1 MKNTNK
7 TRESVTEYVS
17 FPYAKSTKAIAWG
30 YHSGTSV
37 HFAKQ
42 SICPYLAAP
51 QRRGTGTRSR
61 NSRPV
66 TAMTLFTTRSSKS
79 PKSS

>member
-1 MKNTNK
+1 MKNTNE
-7 TRESVTEYVS
+7 TRESVTEYVR
-17 FPYAKSTKAIAWG
+17 FPWVKSTETIAWG

-66 TAMTLFTTRSSKS
+66 TAITVFTSRSSKS
-79 PKSS
+79 TKSS